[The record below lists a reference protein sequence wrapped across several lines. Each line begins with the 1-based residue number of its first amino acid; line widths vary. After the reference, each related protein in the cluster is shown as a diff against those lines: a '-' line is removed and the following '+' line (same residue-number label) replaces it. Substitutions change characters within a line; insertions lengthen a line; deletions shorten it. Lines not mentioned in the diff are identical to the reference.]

1 MALTLPPAVL
11 SAALTELGGFE
22 VNAAF
27 VWMNYSGTV
36 WRLVGAGGSLFLKRN
51 EHLTD
56 ERDRLVWLH
65 GRLPVPELVGLYS
78 AQGDDWLLTRAISGV
93 PLSDKSIDWEPRD
106 VARFLG
112 ETLRRIH
119 DTDASGCP
127 FGDGSVLIH
136 GDFCLPNVLV
146 ESGRL
151 AGIVDVGRSGLGDPH
166 VDLGAAIWT
175 LQYNFK
181 VGYARDFLDAY
192 EAEPMSDQEIERLR
206 RTYAD

>member
-1 MALTLPPAVL
+1 MGLTLPPVVL
-11 SAALTELGGFE
+11 SAALGELGGIE

-36 WRLVGAGGSLFLKRN
+36 WRLAGAGGSLFVKRN

-78 AQGDDWLLTRAISGV
+78 AEGDDWLLTKALPGV
-93 PLSDKSIDWEPRD
+93 PLSDKSVDWEPGD

-112 ETLRRIH
+112 ETLQRIH
-119 DTDASGCP
+119 DTDAEGCP
-127 FGDGSVLIH
+127 FGTGSGLIH
-136 GDFCLPNVLV
+136 GDYCLPNVLV
-146 ESGRL
+146 DSGGL
-151 AGIVDVGRSGLGDPH
+151 SGIVDVGRSGLGDPRL
-166 VDLGAAIWT
+166 DLGAAIWT

-181 VGYARDFLDAY
+181 AGYARDFLDAY
-192 EAEPMSDQEIERLR
+192 GAPPMSDEEIEKLR